1 MLGRLEREI
10 PQLARQRQGTRIRHT
25 QNRHS
30 PVYVGSEEVK
40 RVLGPI
46 ACEGTDTYMEL
57 ACKVA
62 DLLNQGVDPDM
73 LRRQLAN
80 VPGDVLAEQLF
91 EQEAAA

>member
-1 MLGRLEREI
+1 M
-10 PQLARQRQGTRIRHT
+10 
-25 QNRHS
+25 
-30 PVYVGSEEVK
+30 K

-62 DLLNQGVDPDM
+62 DLLNQGVDPEM
-73 LRRQLAN
+73 LRRQLED

-91 EQEAAA
+91 EREAAA